1 MDMHSMSLP
10 SPQYFA
16 NKWVEAG
23 LFNGNLKSCCQPLR
37 RHFGIG
43 LGGGVDPAEGAV
55 DGFAGF

>member
-1 MDMHSMSLP
+1 MDMHCMSLS

-23 LFNGNLKSCCQPLR
+23 LFIRNLKSCRQPLR
-37 RHFGIG
+37 RHIGGG